1 MRPNRFLAALSAL
14 ALAAALTA
22 SASAALSASIGQLT
36 AHPGQFDGE
45 NVSVT
50 GYLKIRGEVGWLQL
64 CDEATTCI
72 YLDNAEPL
80 RAKVDQRVTLEGRF
94 LAHATLRF
102 TPVNNVLVVRDP
114 SVTTP

>member
-1 MRPNRFLAALSAL
+1 MRPNRLLATLSAL
-14 ALAAALTA
+14 AAAAALTA
-22 SASAALSASIGQLT
+22 SASAALNVSIGQIT

-50 GYLKIRGEVGWLQL
+50 GYVKIRGEVGWLQL

-80 RAKVDQRVTLEGRF
+80 RAKVDQRVTLEGHF

-114 SVTTP
+114 NVTTP